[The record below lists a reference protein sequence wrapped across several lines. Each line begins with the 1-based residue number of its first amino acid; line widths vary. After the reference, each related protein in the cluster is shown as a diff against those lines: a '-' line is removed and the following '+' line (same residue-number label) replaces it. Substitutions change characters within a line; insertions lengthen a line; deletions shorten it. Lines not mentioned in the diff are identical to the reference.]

1 MKKIF
6 GIVCLL
12 FLFLVSCNIQLK
24 ENTGVSTAVFSTIT
38 VVSIEDDVSL
48 EWLPLLE
55 NAFAK
60 PGCAVLAVINS
71 PGGSVTETKL
81 VTHEIEQLKKK
92 YRKAFYV
99 YTDGGLYSG
108 AYWIS
113 TVADK
118 IICAPSAM
126 TGSIGV
132 YAVYVDFS
140 KAASKAGVTYNLFTS
155 GKNKAVGFPY
165 VPLEQC
171 QKDRIQYE
179 IDVFYKEFLQQI
191 LDNRGKVIVV
201 QMTKY
206 FGYAPTAEQLLA
218 QMTDFCDG
226 RELFPEEGLNFGLI
240 DKVAYYDDVILYL
253 QNLYPNAFFKALD
266 GSSAESKIPKA
277 TKIEKTRKQRLE
289 MYYFL
294 KP

>member
-1 MKKIF
+1 MRKVLC
-6 GIVCLL
+6 IVCLL
-12 FLFLVSCNIQLK
+12 FLFLVSCNVQLK
-24 ENTGVSTAVFSTIT
+24 ENTETTTTIAFSTIT
-38 VVSIEDDVSL
+38 VVSIDDVVSL
-48 EWLPLLE
+48 DWLPLLE
-55 NAFAK
+55 DAFAK

-81 VTHEIEQLKKK
+81 VAHGIEQLKKK

-99 YTDGGLYSG
+99 YTDNGIYSG

-113 TVADK
+113 TIAEK

-132 YAVYVDFS
+132 FAVYVDFS

-155 GKNKAVGFPY
+155 GKNKAAGFPY

-179 IDVFYKEFLQQI
+179 IDIFYKEFLNQI
-191 LDNRGKVIVV
+191 LATRGKVIVT
-201 QMTKY
+201 QITKY
-206 FGYAPTAEQLLA
+206 FGYTPTAEQLLA

-226 RELFPEEGLNFGLI
+226 RELFPEEALNYGLI
-240 DKVAYYDDVILYL
+240 DNIAWYEDVISYL
-253 QNLYPNAFFKALD
+253 QTFYPNAFFKALD
-266 GSSAESKIPKA
+266 GSNAKFKIPKA
-277 TKIEKTRKQRLE
+277 IKMTHTFQRLE

-294 KP
+294 KL

>member
-1 MKKIF
+1 MKKIL

-24 ENTGVSTAVFSTIT
+24 ENTGVPTTTTAFSTIT
-38 VVSIEDDVSL
+38 VVSIEDEVSL
-48 EWLPLLE
+48 DWLPLLE
-55 NAFAK
+55 NAFSK
-60 PGCAVLAVINS
+60 SGCAVLAVINS

-81 VTHEIEQLKKK
+81 VTHGIEQLKKK

-99 YTDGGLYSG
+99 YTDNGLYSG

-132 YAVYVDFS
+132 YAVYADFS
-140 KAASKAGVTYNLFTS
+140 KAASKAGITYNLFKS
-155 GKNKAVGFPY
+155 GKNKAAGFPY

-191 LDNRGKVIVV
+191 LDTRGKVIVT
-201 QMTKY
+201 QI
-206 FGYAPTAEQLLA
+206 
-218 QMTDFCDG
+218 TDFCDG
-226 RELFPEEGLNFGLI
+226 RELFPEEALNYGLV
-240 DKVAYYDDVILYL
+240 DQVVYYEDAISYL
-253 QNLYPNAFFKALD
+253 QAFYPNAFFKALD
-266 GSSAESKIPKA
+266 GSDAAHKIPK
-277 TKIEKTRKQRLE
+277 TIKMRHTLQRLE

-294 KP
+294 KL